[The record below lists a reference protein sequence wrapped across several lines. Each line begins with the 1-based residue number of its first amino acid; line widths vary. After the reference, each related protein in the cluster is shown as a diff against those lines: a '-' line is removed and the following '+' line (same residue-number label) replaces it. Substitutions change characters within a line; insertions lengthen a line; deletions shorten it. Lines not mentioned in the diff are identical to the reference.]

1 MSNGQRNIKQKST
14 ILAIILVIYI
24 YVPYFANI
32 LENTFKISSLY
43 EYIIYMMLAI
53 IAIGT
58 TMSVNKRVLTFLFV
72 FCSAIIINYIVVPYR
87 YYVFIEGIQALVG
100 IAVPCLCVSNNIFDL
115 RIFVEKWWK
124 FSKLNLPLV
133 LVAVVLLKQGLV
145 HYSIFTSICVPNVFI
160 GSYMVLQGIEK
171 RKWLYINV
179 TINILVTAVLGGRM
193 SAVISAC
200 MILFTYV
207 YSGKIRLWKKLII
220 IVGLVLV
227 AYILLNYLI
236 VILYWV
242 SQKLAQYGMQSRNV
256 TLLINQIKSNEI
268 YLTNRDYIYT
278 ACVEYIRDRIGLPGG
293 FGIPL
298 YITSGEY
305 YYAHNVV
312 LQFLTFFGTWGTIII
327 LGITLIR
334 ARTIKYIASLK
345 CKKFMY
351 FMLLCY
357 IGIGMTGSSI
367 WIHYLST
374 IFISIFFFGNSKIYH
389 SIEVS

>member
-58 TMSVNKRVLTFLFV
+58 
-72 FCSAIIINYIVVPYR
+72 IIINYIVVPYR

-179 TINILVTAVLGGRM
+179 AINILVTAV
-193 SAVISAC
+193 
-200 MILFTYV
+200 
-207 YSGKIRLWKKLII
+207 
-220 IVGLVLV
+220 
-227 AYILLNYLI
+227 
-236 VILYWV
+236 
-242 SQKLAQYGMQSRNV
+242 
-256 TLLINQIKSNEI
+256 
-268 YLTNRDYIYT
+268 
-278 ACVEYIRDRIGLPGG
+278 
-293 FGIPL
+293 
-298 YITSGEY
+298 
-305 YYAHNVV
+305 
-312 LQFLTFFGTWGTIII
+312 
-327 LGITLIR
+327 
-334 ARTIKYIASLK
+334 
-345 CKKFMY
+345 
-351 FMLLCY
+351 
-357 IGIGMTGSSI
+357 
-367 WIHYLST
+367 
-374 IFISIFFFGNSKIYH
+374 
-389 SIEVS
+389 